1 MTERNFWYK
10 IMLDYFVFKGVDRT
24 MTVPKKETGNHQ
36 LINRLLLITGGFLL
50 LLMIAFYREINAW
63 LAVVIDIFSP
73 VILGLIFAYLLNPIF
88 RFLERRV
95 FYRVYP
101 SAARRA
107 ISLLLTYIAALLS
120 IGLIVLLIVPQLV
133 STLMNF
139 ISNYHSYIDAAIGS
153 VNGMIRN
160 INNVIFSFFN
170 IKNALG
176 YIDASIV
183 TTFLN
188 NILEELTEA
197 IPDLTNKA
205 SLFLSGATD
214 VIFAI
219 FISIYLLTSKEKRY
233 SQIMKF
239 RNAIFS
245 DKVNQRITKICTTA
259 NNLFGKFV
267 EGRLLDSLIVGV
279 LTYIVIYIFQIPH
292 ALLIACSI
300 AVWNIIP
307 TVGFLIGFVPAAVI
321 LLFTDATLIIPF
333 TLIMF
338 VIYQIDSNIISPRI
352 LGYNTGVTPLC
363 VIIAICTMGT
373 MFGLVGLVIAVPLF
387 ATLLDL
393 ADDLIHDRLQQKRMP
408 DDTENYFA
416 PDLSMDYL
424 HMSKS
429 RLGRIIVRIEK
440 RALHISNQIAG
451 GYENKLSKKDRNFF
465 TAYQNARKM
474 NLLSEAPPEVLVQF
488 SAESAEKTVRTES
501 NEHYNELLDKAI
513 EGTKTDDGMGGAQ
526 A

>member
-1 MTERNFWYK
+1 MTS
-10 IMLDYFVFKGVDRT
+10 
-24 MTVPKKETGNHQ
+24 PKKELGNHQ
-36 LINRLLLITGGFLL
+36 ITNRILLIAGGFLL
-50 LLMIAFYREINAW
+50 LLSVAFYREINHW
-63 LAVVIDIFSP
+63 LAIVVDIFSP

-107 ISLLLTYIAALLS
+107 ISLLLTYIIAILLV
-120 IGLIVLLIVPQLV
+120 GLIVLLILPQLV
-133 STLMNF
+133 STLMN
-139 ISNYHSYIDAAIGS
+139 IVTNYQEYVDGAIAT
-153 VNGMIRN
+153 VNGMIDG
-160 INNVIFSFFN
+160 INGTIYNFFN
-170 IKNALG
+170 IKNAIG
-176 YIDASIV
+176 HVNASV
-183 TTFLN
+183 VATLFN
-188 NILEELTEA
+188 NLAQELTEA
-197 IPDLTNKA
+197 LPALTSQA

-219 FISIYLLTSKEKRY
+219 FISIYLLASKEKRY
-233 SQIMKF
+233 LQIMKF

-245 DKVNQRITKICTTA
+245 DKANQRITKICTTA

-279 LTYIVIYIFQIPH
+279 LTYIVISIFQIPH
-292 ALLIACSI
+292 ALLIASSI

-307 TVGFLIGFVPAAVI
+307 TVGFIIGFVPAFVL
-321 LLFTDATLIIPF
+321 LLFTDATLVIPF

-363 VIIAICTMGT
+363 VIIAICTMGA

-387 ATLLDL
+387 ATLIDL
-393 ADDLIHDRLQQKRMP
+393 FDDIIHERLQHKRMP

-429 RLGRIIVRIEK
+429 QLGRLIVRIEK
-440 RALHISNQIAG
+440 RALHINNQIAN
-451 GYENKLSKKDRNFF
+451 GYEASLAKKDLRFF
-465 TAYQNARKM
+465 AAYKNARKM
-474 NLLSEAPPEVLVQF
+474 NLLPEVPTEVLTQF
-488 SAESAEKTVRTES
+488 SAESAEKKVRSES
-501 NEHYNELLDKAI
+501 NALYEEMLERAMESCKEND
-513 EGTKTDDGMGGAQ
+513 TMGGMQ

>member
-1 MTERNFWYK
+1 MTS
-10 IMLDYFVFKGVDRT
+10 
-24 MTVPKKETGNHQ
+24 PKKESGNYQ
-36 LINRLLLITGGFLL
+36 VTNRILLIAGGFLL
-50 LLMIAFYREINAW
+50 LLMIAFYREINTW
-63 LAVVIDIFSP
+63 LSVVIDILGP

-88 RFLERRV
+88 RVLERRV

-107 ISLLLTYIAALLS
+107 LSLLLTYIAALLLV
-120 IGLIVLLIVPQLV
+120 GLIALLILPQLI

-139 ISNYHSYIDAAIGS
+139 ITNYQVYVDGAIAS
-153 VNGMIRN
+153 INGVIKA
-160 INNVIFSFFN
+160 INDTIFNFFN

-176 YIDASIV
+176 QIDASIIS
-183 TTFLN
+183 TFIDNVLA
-188 NILEELTEA
+188 ELSEQIPA
-197 IPDLTNKA
+197 ITNKA
-205 SLFLSGATD
+205 SLFISGATD

-219 FISIYLLTSKEKRY
+219 FISIYLLASKEKRY

-245 DKVNQRITKICTTA
+245 DKTNQRITKICTKA

-279 LTYIVIYIFQIPH
+279 LTYIAISIAQIPN
-292 ALLIACSI
+292 ALLIASSI

-307 TVGFLIGFVPAAVI
+307 TIGFLIGFIPAFVL
-321 LLFTDATLIIPF
+321 LLFTNASLVIPF

-338 VIYQIDSNIISPRI
+338 IIYQIDSNVISPRI
-352 LGYNTGVTPLC
+352 VGYNTGVGPLC
-363 VIIAICTMGT
+363 VIVAICTMGT
-373 MFGLVGLVIAVPLF
+373 LFGFVGLIIAVPLF

-393 ADDLIHDRLQQKRMP
+393 ADDLIHERLQHKRMP

-429 RLGRIIVRIEK
+429 QLGRIIVRIEK
-440 RALHISNQIAG
+440 RALHINNQIAG
-451 GYENKLSKKDRNFF
+451 GHENSLSKKDRRFL

-474 NLLSEAPPEVLVQF
+474 NLLSEAPPEVLTQF
-488 SAESAEKTVRTES
+488 SAESVEKNVRAES
-501 NEHYNELLDKAI
+501 NARYEEMLEAAL
-513 EGTKTDDGMGGAQ
+513 EGTNEDETMGGAQ
-526 A
+526 V

>member
-1 MTERNFWYK
+1 MTA
-10 IMLDYFVFKGVDRT
+10 
-24 MTVPKKETGNHQ
+24 PKKEHGNHQ
-36 LINRLLLITGGFLL
+36 ITNRILLIAGGFLL
-50 LLMIAFYREINAW
+50 LLMIAFYREINHW
-63 LAVVIDIFSP
+63 LTIVIDVFSP
-73 VILGLIFAYLLNPIF
+73 VILGLIFAYLINPIF

-107 ISLLLTYIAALLS
+107 ISLLLTYIIAILLV
-120 IGLIVLLIVPQLV
+120 GLIVLLILPQLV
-133 STLMNF
+133 STLMN
-139 ISNYHSYIDAAIGS
+139 ILTNHQEYVDGAIAS
-153 VNGMIRN
+153 INGMIDS
-160 INNVIFSFFN
+160 INATIFNFFN
-170 IKNALG
+170 VKNAIG
-176 YIDASIV
+176 HIDAGV
-183 TTFLN
+183 VATLFN

-197 IPDLTNKA
+197 IPTLTNQA

-219 FISIYLLTSKEKRY
+219 FISIYLLSSKEKRY
-233 SQIMKF
+233 LQIMKF

-245 DKVNQRITKICTTA
+245 DKANQRITKICTTA

-279 LTYIVIYIFQIPH
+279 LTYIVISIFQIPY
-292 ALLIACSI
+292 ALLIASSI

-307 TVGFLIGFVPAAVI
+307 TVGFLIGFVPAFI
-321 LLFTDATLIIPF
+321 LLLFTDATLVIPF

-363 VIIAICTMGT
+363 VIIAICTMGA

-387 ATLLDL
+387 ATLIDL
-393 ADDLIHDRLQQKRMP
+393 GDDLIHERLQHKRMP

-416 PDLSMDYL
+416 PDLSIDYL

-429 RLGRIIVRIEK
+429 QLGRFIIRIEK
-440 RALHISNQIAG
+440 RALHINNQIANG
-451 GYENKLSKKDRNFF
+451 HESSLTKRDRRFF
-465 TAYQNARKM
+465 TAYQSARKM
-474 NLLSEAPPEVLVQF
+474 NLLSAVPPEVLTQF
-488 SAESAEKTVRTES
+488 SAESAEKQARAES
-501 NEHYNELLDKAI
+501 NARYQELLEKGL
-513 EGTKTDDGMGGAQ
+513 EGSQENETVGGVEI
-526 A
+526 

>member
-1 MTERNFWYK
+1 MTS
-10 IMLDYFVFKGVDRT
+10 
-24 MTVPKKETGNHQ
+24 PKKASVNHQ
-36 LINRLLLITGGFLL
+36 LINRLLLIAGGFLI

-63 LAVVIDIFSP
+63 LALVVDILSP
-73 VILGLIFAYLLNPIF
+73 VILGLVFAYLLNPIF

-107 ISLLLTYIAALLS
+107 LSLLLTYIAALLL
-120 IGLIVLLIVPQLV
+120 IGLIVLLILPQLI

-139 ISNYHSYIDAAIGS
+139 VTNYQLYIDRAIAS
-153 VNGMIRN
+153 VNGAIEG
-160 INNVIFSFFN
+160 INGLIDSFFGF
-170 IKNALG
+170 KSVLG
-176 YIDASIV
+176 YVDASII
-183 TTFLN
+183 TTLFN
-188 NILEELTEA
+188 NILEELKEE
-197 IPDLTNKA
+197 IPTLTNKA
-205 SLFLSGATD
+205 SLFISGATD

-219 FISIYLLTSKEKRY
+219 FISIYLLSSKEKRY

-245 DKVNQRITKICTTA
+245 DKVNQRITKVCTTA

-279 LTYIVIYIFQIPH
+279 LTYVVISIFQIPY
-292 ALLIACSI
+292 ALLIASSI

-307 TVGFLIGFVPAAVI
+307 TIGFLIGFVPAAI
-321 LLFTDATLIIPF
+321 LLLFTDAPLLIPF

-352 LGYNTGVTPLC
+352 LGYNTGVGPLC

-373 MFGLVGLVIAVPLF
+373 LFGFVGLVIAVPLF

-393 ADDLIHDRLQQKRMP
+393 ANDLIHERLQHKRMP
-408 DDTENYFA
+408 GDAENYFA
-416 PDLSMDYL
+416 PDLSVDYM
-424 HMSKS
+424 HISKS

-440 RALHISNQIAG
+440 RALHISNQIANG
-451 GYENKLSKKDRNFF
+451 HENKLSAKDRNFLSF
-465 TAYQNARKM
+465 YQNARKM
-474 NLLSEAPPEVLVQF
+474 NILSEAPPEVLVQF
-488 SAESAEKTVRTES
+488 SAESAEKNARSES
-501 NEHYNELLDKAI
+501 NARYEEILENAISNTEDDNEI
-513 EGTKTDDGMGGAQ
+513 GGVQ
-526 A
+526 V

>member
-1 MTERNFWYK
+1 MTFQ
-10 IMLDYFVFKGVDRT
+10 
-24 MTVPKKETGNHQ
+24 KKESGNH
-36 LINRLLLITGGFLL
+36 LTLNRILLIAGGFLL
-50 LLMIAFYREINAW
+50 LLMLAFYREINSW
-63 LAVVIDIFSP
+63 LELVIDIFSP
-73 VILGLIFAYLLNPIF
+73 VILGLIFAYVLNPIF
-88 RFLERRV
+88 RVLERRV

-107 ISLLLTYIAALLS
+107 ISLLLTYIIALIL
-120 IGLIVLLIVPQLV
+120 IGLIALLILPQLV

-139 ISNYHSYIDAAIGS
+139 ITDYQTYIDGAIAS
-153 VNGMIRN
+153 INGVIED
-160 INNVIFSFFN
+160 INATIFNFFK
-170 IKNALG
+170 IKNAIQ
-176 YIDASIV
+176 YVDAGIISV
-183 TTFLN
+183 LLN
-188 NILEELTEA
+188 NLMEEFSNQ
-197 IPDLTNKA
+197 IPALTNKA

-233 SQIMKF
+233 LQIMKF
-239 RNAIFS
+239 RSAIFS
-245 DKVNQRITKICTTA
+245 DKTNQRITKICTTA

-267 EGRLLDSLIVGV
+267 QGRVLDSLIVGV
-279 LTYIVIYIFQIPH
+279 MTYVAISIFQIPYS
-292 ALLIACSI
+292 LLIASSI

-307 TVGFLIGFVPAAVI
+307 TVGFLIGFVPAFVI
-321 LLFTDATLIIPF
+321 LLFTDAALVIPF

-338 VIYQIDSNIISPRI
+338 LIYQIDNNIISPRI

-363 VIIAICTMGT
+363 VIIAICTMGAL
-373 MFGLVGLVIAVPLF
+373 FGFIGLIIAVPLF

-393 ADDLIHDRLQQKRMP
+393 IDDLVHERLQHKRMP

-429 RLGRIIVRIEK
+429 QLGRLIVRIEK
-440 RALHISNQIAG
+440 RALHINNQIANG
-451 GYENKLSKKDRNFF
+451 HESSLSKRDRRFLS
-465 TAYQNARKM
+465 AYQRARKL
-474 NLLSEAPPEVLVQF
+474 NLLPEVPSDVLTQF

-501 NEHYNELLDKAI
+501 NAKYEKMLEEAM
-513 EGTKTDDGMGGAQ
+513 EGARENNDMGGAQ

>member
-1 MTERNFWYK
+1 MTERHFWYK
-10 IMLDYFVFKGVDRT
+10 IILDYFMLKGVDRT
-24 MTVPKKETGNHQ
+24 MTAPKKELGNHL
-36 LINRLLLITGGFLL
+36 LINRLLLIAGGFLL

-63 LAVVIDIFSP
+63 LAVLVDIFSP
-73 VILGLIFAYLLNPIF
+73 VILGFIFAYLLNPIF

-107 ISLLLTYIAALLS
+107 LSLVLSYIVALLMV
-120 IGLIVLLIVPQLV
+120 GLIALLILPQLI

-139 ISNYHSYIDAAIGS
+139 IANYQLYIDGAIAS
-153 VNGMIRN
+153 INGMIDI
-160 INNVIFSFFN
+160 INNTIFNFFN
-170 IKNALG
+170 IKNALNHVNAG
-176 YIDASIV
+176 IV
-183 TTFLN
+183 STLFN
-188 NILEELTEA
+188 NILDELTKA

-205 SLFLSGATD
+205 SLFISGATD

-245 DKVNQRITKICTTA
+245 DKINQKITKICTTA

-267 EGRLLDSLIVGV
+267 KGRMLDSLIVGV
-279 LTYIVIYIFQIPH
+279 LTYIIISVFQIPY
-292 ALLIACSI
+292 ALLIASSI
-300 AVWNIIP
+300 ALWNMIP
-307 TVGFLIGFVPAAVI
+307 AIGFLIGFVPSFII
-321 LLFTDATLIIPF
+321 LLFTDAALLIPF
-333 TLIMF
+333 TLIVF

-352 LGYNTGVTPLC
+352 VGYNTGVGPLC
-363 VIIAICTMGT
+363 VIIAVCTMGT
-373 MFGLVGLVIAVPLF
+373 MFGLIGLIIAVPLF
-387 ATLLDL
+387 ATLLNL
-393 ADDLIHDRLQQKRMP
+393 ADDLIRERLQHKRMP

-424 HMSKS
+424 HISKS
-429 RLGRIIVRIEK
+429 SLGRIIVRIEK

-451 GYENKLSKKDRNFF
+451 GHENKLSKKDRSFLSF
-465 TAYQNARKM
+465 YQNARKM

-488 SAESAEKTVRTES
+488 SAESVEKNVRAES
-501 NEHYNELLDKAI
+501 NAHYEEMLKNVINDLKDNDE
-513 EGTKTDDGMGGAQ
+513 EGGVKS
-526 A
+526 

>member
-1 MTERNFWYK
+1 MTS
-10 IMLDYFVFKGVDRT
+10 
-24 MTVPKKETGNHQ
+24 PKKESGNHQ
-36 LINRLLLITGGFLL
+36 LINRLLLIAGGFLL
-50 LLMIAFYREINAW
+50 LLMIAFYREINTW
-63 LAVVIDIFSP
+63 LAVVIDILSP

-88 RFLERRV
+88 RLLERRV

-107 ISLLLTYIAALLS
+107 LSLLLTYIAALLL
-120 IGLIVLLIVPQLV
+120 IGLIVLLILPQLI

-139 ISNYHSYIDAAIGS
+139 ISNYQFYVDGAIAS
-153 VNGMIRN
+153 VNGVIES
-160 INNVIFSFFN
+160 INGVIFNFFN
-170 IKNALG
+170 IKNALN

-183 TTFLN
+183 TTLFN
-188 NILEELTEA
+188 NILGELTEA

-205 SLFLSGATD
+205 SLFISGATD

-233 SQIMKF
+233 AQIMKF

-245 DKVNQRITKICTTA
+245 DKINQRITKICTTA

-279 LTYIVIYIFQIPH
+279 LTYITISIFQIPY
-292 ALLIACSI
+292 ALLIASSI
-300 AVWNIIP
+300 AVWNMIP
-307 TVGFLIGFVPAAVI
+307 AIGFLIGFVPSFII
-321 LLFTDATLIIPF
+321 LLFTDATLLIPF

-338 VIYQIDSNIISPRI
+338 LIYQIDSNIISPRI
-352 LGYNTGVTPLC
+352 VGYNTGVGPLC
-363 VIIAICTMGT
+363 VIIAVCTMGT
-373 MFGLVGLVIAVPLF
+373 MFGFIGLIIAVPLF
-387 ATLLDL
+387 ATLLNL
-393 ADDLIHDRLQQKRMP
+393 ADDLIHERLQHKRMP

-416 PDLSMDYL
+416 PDLSMDYM

-440 RALHISNQIAG
+440 RALHIINQIAG
-451 GYENKLSKKDRNFF
+451 GHENKLSKKDRSFLSF
-465 TAYQNARKM
+465 YQNARKM

-488 SAESAEKTVRTES
+488 SAESVEKNVRAES
-501 NEHYNELLDKAI
+501 NARYEEMLENVIEAMQDDKV
-513 EGTKTDDGMGGAQ
+513 GGVQ

>member
-1 MTERNFWYK
+1 MTERLFWYK
-10 IMLDYFVFKGVDRT
+10 IMLDYFMLKGVDKT
-24 MTVPKKETGNHQ
+24 MTAPKKELGNHL
-36 LINRLLLITGGFLL
+36 LINRLLLIAGGFLL

-63 LAVVIDIFSP
+63 LAVVIGIFSP
-73 VILGLIFAYLLNPIF
+73 VILGFIFAYLLNPIF

-95 FYRVYP
+95 LYRVYP

-107 ISLLLTYIAALLS
+107 LSLLLTYIAALLL
-120 IGLIVLLIVPQLV
+120 IGLIVLLILPQLV

-139 ISNYHSYIDAAIGS
+139 ISNYQSYIDGAIAS
-153 VNGMIRN
+153 VNGVIEG
-160 INNVIFSFFN
+160 INATIFKFFN
-170 IKNALG
+170 VKNALG
-176 YIDASIV
+176 HIDASV
-183 TTFLN
+183 VSTLLD
-188 NILEELTEA
+188 NILEELTKA

-205 SLFLSGATD
+205 SLFISGATD

-219 FISIYLLTSKEKRY
+219 FISIYFLASKEKRY

-245 DKVNQRITKICTTA
+245 DKINQRITKICTTA

-279 LTYIVIYIFQIPH
+279 LTYIVISIFQIPH
-292 ALLIACSI
+292 ALLIASSI
-300 AVWNIIP
+300 AIWNIIP
-307 TVGFLIGFVPAAVI
+307 TVGFLIGFIPAALI

-393 ADDLIHDRLQQKRMP
+393 ADDLIHDRLQHKRMP

-440 RALHISNQIAG
+440 RALHISNQIASG
-451 GYENKLSKKDRNFF
+451 HESKLSKKDRNFLS
-465 TAYQNARKM
+465 AYQNARKI
-474 NLLSEAPPEVLVQF
+474 NLLSDAPPEVLVQF

-501 NEHYNELLDKAI
+501 NEYYNVLLDKAI
-513 EGTKTDDGMGGAQ
+513 EGTKTDDEIGGAE